1 MSLSIATWNVN
12 GIRAR
17 KDIFIDWL
25 KVNSPDILCLQEIK
39 CVNDDF
45 PNQEI
50 EELGYNCYING
61 QKSFNGVAI
70 LSKYELTKITFNL
83 DENDEDEQARFIE
96 AILELPNNSN
106 IIINCIYLP
115 NGNPYPSEKFNY
127 KLRWMDKLIA
137 RAKVNISKEIP
148 YIILGDFNI
157 IPTEND
163 VYDYTRWTDDALFRI
178 EAKKKFR
185 ELCNLGLYD
194 AHAFKNNN
202 NVDYTHWDYQGG
214 AWEKNHGIRIDH
226 ILLSASACSIINK
239 FITDSE
245 TRSLEKPSDHVPV
258 LASFDIN
265 QAQ

>member
-1 MSLSIATWNVN
+1 MNLSIATWNVN

-17 KDIFIDWL
+17 KDTFLDWL

-45 PNQEI
+45 PSQEI
-50 EELGYNCYING
+50 EEFGYKCYVNG

-83 DENDEDEQARFIE
+83 DEDKIDEQARFIE
-96 AILELPNNSN
+96 ATLELANNYN

-115 NGNPYPSEKFNY
+115 NGNPYPSEKFDY
-127 KLRWMDKLIA
+127 KLRWMDQLIC
-137 RAKVNISKEIP
+137 RAKENISKEIP

-157 IPTEND
+157 IPTEKD
-163 VYDYTRWTDDALFRI
+163 VYDYTRWTEDALFRI
-178 EAKKKFR
+178 ESKKKYR

-194 AHAFKNNN
+194 AHEFMNKG
-202 NVDYTHWDYQGG
+202 NVDFTHWDYQGG

-226 ILLSASACSIINK
+226 ILLSASACSIICK
-239 FITDSE
+239 FNTDSE

-258 LASFDIN
+258 LVNFDIN
-265 QAQ
+265 QA

>member
-1 MSLSIATWNVN
+1 MNLSIATWNVN

-17 KDIFIDWL
+17 KDTFLDWL

-45 PNQEI
+45 PSQEI
-50 EELGYNCYING
+50 EEFGYKCYVNG

-83 DENDEDEQARFIE
+83 DEDKIDEQARFIE
-96 AILELPNNSN
+96 ATLELANNCN

-115 NGNPYPSEKFNY
+115 NGNPYPSEKFDY
-127 KLRWMDKLIA
+127 KLRWMDQLIC
-137 RAKVNISKEIP
+137 RAKENISKEIP

-178 EAKKKFR
+178 ESKKKYR

-194 AHAFKNNN
+194 AHEFMNKG
-202 NVDYTHWDYQGG
+202 NVDFTHWDYQGG

-226 ILLSASACSIINK
+226 ILLSASACSIINN
-239 FITDSE
+239 FRTHSQIRGID
-245 TRSLEKPSDHVPV
+245 KPSDHVPV
-258 LASFDIN
+258 SASFSV
-265 QAQ
+265 